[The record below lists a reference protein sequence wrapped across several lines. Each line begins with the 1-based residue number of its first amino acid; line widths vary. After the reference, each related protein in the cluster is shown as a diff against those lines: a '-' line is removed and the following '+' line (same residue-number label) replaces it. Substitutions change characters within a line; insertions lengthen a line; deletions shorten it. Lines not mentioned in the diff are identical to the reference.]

1 MYIMQRTLDKKTAKL
16 TQLQGSCPRAKS
28 VASFY
33 FFNSSFIRINRLACC
48 GSLGILPLLNDAK
61 TWSDQPQ
68 KSPEHLFGKTATRC
82 RVFRYNVQKS
92 GDSDLFRGSG
102 GTARFLKGLTLTA

>member
-68 KSPEHLFGKTATRC
+68 KSPEHLFGKTAERVAGFLGITC
-82 RVFRYNVQKS
+82 RKVVTVICSEGVGAQ
-92 GDSDLFRGSG
+92 RGS
-102 GTARFLKGLTLTA
+102 